1 MKAPA
6 TRQHETIQTVN
17 ATNKLKKQLKSKTY
31 LFKSRINNE
40 QSVLEKSTQSNQSA
54 SQNPIIT
61 EFIKKIRKDRC
72 EQRDTYRE
80 LNKLLILDNNQNRGM
95 SAEKSTL
102 MYEPNA
108 LNKSDIFSNESFKTR
123 MSLYEKR
130 LANLRQ
136 QKSILERLGNV
147 LQQDGTDMSTSI
159 ENLNEYSYVSE
170 FNVERTELVKMN
182 DFNLNSLR
190 RW

>member
-1 MKAPA
+1 M
-6 TRQHETIQTVN
+6 N
-17 ATNKLKKQLKSKTY
+17 ATNKLKKQSKSKTY
-31 LFKSRINNE
+31 LFKARINNE
-40 QSVLEKSTQSNQSA
+40 LSILETSTQSNQST
-54 SQNPIIT
+54 SHNPIIAG
-61 EFIKKIRKDRC
+61 FIRKIRKDRRK
-72 EQRDTYRE
+72 QRDTYRE
-80 LNKLLILDNNQNRGM
+80 LNKLILLDSNQNRGM
-95 SAEKSTL
+95 PAEKSTL

-136 QKSILERLGNV
+136 QQSILERLGNM

-170 FNVERTELVKMN
+170 FNDKRTDLVKMN
-182 DFNLNSLR
+182 DFNLNSLK